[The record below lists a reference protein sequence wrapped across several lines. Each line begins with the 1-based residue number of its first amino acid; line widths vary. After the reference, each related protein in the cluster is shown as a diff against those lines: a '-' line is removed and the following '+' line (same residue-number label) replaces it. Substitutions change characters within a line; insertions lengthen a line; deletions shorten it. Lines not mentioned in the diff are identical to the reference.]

1 MTYTKLPIGTSL
13 TPDQFVCELNK
24 AIQSLPF
31 FETGMFVK
39 HDGSGYWLETNGVI
53 DNLNVDL
60 LSAARLKVIN
70 R

>member
-39 HDGSGYWLETNGVI
+39 HDGSG
-53 DNLNVDL
+53 
-60 LSAARLKVIN
+60 
-70 R
+70 